1 MITESKVKE
10 FINKKS
16 KASMVLEL
24 LLDREYITCS
34 DIINLREQNVSF
46 YDETGRNYIPIFT
59 TCPHSLIR
67 EIRDEFGFDFIKD
80 VDVKFYRKFFKNG
93 KEHKASDVYKRYFL
107 DKMAISE
114 GV

>member
-24 LLDREYITCS
+24 FLNSEYVTCS
-34 DIINLREQNVSF
+34 DIINLRGEDTF
-46 YDETGRNYIPIFT
+46 YDEFGQTYRPIFT

-67 EIRDEFGFDFIKD
+67 EIRAEFGVDFIKD
-80 VDVKFYRKFFKNG
+80 IDVKFYRKFFKDG
-93 KEHKASDVYKRYFL
+93 KEHKISDVYKRYFL
-107 DKMAISE
+107 DKMAIME

>member
-1 MITESKVKE
+1 MITESKVND
-10 FINKKS
+10 FISKKS

-24 LLDREYITCS
+24 LLNREYVTCS
-34 DIINLREQNVSF
+34 DIINLREPNVSF

-67 EIRDEFGFDFIKD
+67 EIRDEFGADFIKD
-80 VDVKFYRKFFKNG
+80 IDVKFYRRFFKNG
-93 KEHKASDVYKRYFL
+93 KEHKISDVYKRYFL
-107 DKMAISE
+107 DKMAIVG